1 MERFTEEVLFVSPLP
16 HPERRRRERRNSTT
30 TTFTNEDD
38 DDSDDES
45 EKQPDGI
52 LFQSLFSW
60 TMMLPSGK
68 NNMNMN
74 DLETFPRA
82 IARLLQS
89 NRVKQSSSLS
99 KKDDENEK
107 KRKKRL
113 ILEEFSVGFTRG
125 RWRDAGA
132 FGRKP
137 MNFETSSALGM
148 HVNGVFSRENDDDS
162 DDGYDDDVYE
172 KEKGE
177 GWVRLTNTVGAK
189 FCAGANVRQRGLPR
203 FYEVG
208 RGMTKNNKKKNGLEF
223 GSRKIASKNRSTS
236 TTLFQS
242 YPKEIACVENVASF
256 FEMLPCGGRRGVANI
271 IASEQSA
278 LIADVNFLSF
288 GASYERGRFS
298 LSMTGVASREV
309 IEKMALERNDVKAC
323 AAAKEVSRVYALLGN
338 GDVRALDLR
347 ESKKSSVAELL
358 SSLKI
363 SATSTSSSS
372 VKVDAPRVTIT
383 RAILGSGSIRGA
395 ISLSVSRFE
404 NARGDTVVRIFHPV
418 PDYVRV
424 FRHTFEVVSKK
435 CSKGGDSSSIS
446 NDSAVSDIS
455 WGKELLEMKIKLQ
468 RGLDSVTIR
477 FDFEKIFLPLELFEA
492 DAERGMTFPPAI
504 AFSAAA
510 SGAESSSDKSDDT
523 LGRYERAYAK
533 LGLAQSPLFEK
544 LIENEQ
550 NDFAHFLDALTVILP
565 VPDGAMPF
573 NATAMAC
580 VAFVAHLGAL
590 AKILLKRENYD
601 DKAKTLQH
609 LAKVERKRLKSE
621 EKKKA
626 KSKAEKR
633 TSLSSF
639 TSSSKN
645 VKRK

>member
-38 DDSDDES
+38 DSDDES

-68 NNMNMN
+68 NNMNTN

-435 CSKGGDSSSIS
+435 RSKGGDSSSIS

>member
-16 HPERRRRERRNSTT
+16 RPERKRRTRRNFTTSTN
-30 TTFTNEDD
+30 FADEDD
-38 DDSDDES
+38 DEKDDES

-60 TMMLPSGK
+60 TMM
-68 NNMNMN
+68 NTNTN

-82 IARLLQS
+82 IARLSQRDS
-89 NRVKQSSSLS
+89 VKRTSSSS

-107 KRKKRL
+107 KRKRRL
-113 ILEEFSVGFTRG
+113 MLEEFSVGFTRG

-148 HVNGVFSRENDDDS
+148 HVNGVWSREDDDDD
-162 DDGYDDDVYE
+162 DDGYDDDAYE
-172 KEKGE
+172 KEKGD

-208 RGMTKNNKKKNGLEF
+208 RGMTKNKKKKNGLEF
-223 GSRKIASKNRSTS
+223 GSRKIASKNRSTT

-271 IASEQSA
+271 IASERSA
-278 LIADVNFLSF
+278 LIADVDFLSF

-309 IEKMALERNDVKAC
+309 IEKMARERNDVKAC
-323 AAAKEVSRVYALLGN
+323 AAAKEMSRVYALLGN
-338 GDVRALDLR
+338 GDVRAVDLR

-435 CSKGGDSSSIS
+435 SSKGGD
-446 NDSAVSDIS
+446 D
-455 WGKELLEMKIKLQ
+455 
-468 RGLDSVTIR
+468 
-477 FDFEKIFLPLELFEA
+477 
-492 DAERGMTFPPAI
+492 
-504 AFSAAA
+504 
-510 SGAESSSDKSDDT
+510 
-523 LGRYERAYAK
+523 
-533 LGLAQSPLFEK
+533 
-544 LIENEQ
+544 
-550 NDFAHFLDALTVILP
+550 
-565 VPDGAMPF
+565 
-573 NATAMAC
+573 
-580 VAFVAHLGAL
+580 
-590 AKILLKRENYD
+590 
-601 DKAKTLQH
+601 
-609 LAKVERKRLKSE
+609 
-621 EKKKA
+621 
-626 KSKAEKR
+626 
-633 TSLSSF
+633 SSF
-639 TSSSKN
+639 H
-645 VKRK
+645 